1 MDEMGIQES
10 DVLNTLECDC
20 LERLISG
27 YVLEDR
33 PSNATVLEQFRQY
46 DARRNNKRTIIK
58 KHLIWQLGSEYGVS
72 FTPEE
77 SEKVIAPEYN
87 AEAKAN
93 TPAAEAAKARIL
105 YKMEVMGVSESAT
118 LDQLESDC
126 VARLCVN
133 YQSADEKLATPC
145 LKKFVH
151 TGAGKIK
158 GLYLKKVQGR
168 IEDIWSA
175 EDGEIFDNLYLKT
188 NIEDQAQKDA
198 AIAYIKEKGRTS
210 SSAKYLNAVTS
221 CTPDNI
227 KKATAYVS
235 WNLCMAISAAI
246 LMIVSAILW
255 VAFDVDIYLCALL
268 TLAGGVLLYFR
279 SKLKEIWNTLT
290 IQGTIFHPQIFSEH
304 MPTGKTPV
312 MPALQVCISAFCWA
326 HVGVFVLVQC

>member
-1 MDEMGIQES
+1 M
-10 DVLNTLECDC
+10 
-20 LERLISG
+20 SG
-27 YVLEDR
+27 AAYFWLRLEDR

-133 YQSADEKLATPC
+133 YQSADEKTCDAMLEKIRAYP
-145 LKKFVH
+145 
-151 TGAGKIK
+151 AQEKIK

-188 NIEDQAQKDA
+188 NIEDQAA
-198 AIAYIKEKGRTS
+198 KG
-210 SSAKYLNAVTS
+210 
-221 CTPDNI
+221 CCD
-227 KKATAYVS
+227 
-235 WNLCMAISAAI
+235 C
-246 LMIVSAILW
+246 
-255 VAFDVDIYLCALL
+255 IY
-268 TLAGGVLLYFR
+268 
-279 SKLKEIWNTLT
+279 
-290 IQGTIFHPQIFSEH
+290 QGK
-304 MPTGKTPV
+304 G
-312 MPALQVCISAFCWA
+312 
-326 HVGVFVLVQC
+326 